1 MYAFQGHNQA
11 LYYLTQLTNG
21 FRPKSSSF
29 AVRVY
34 QPISNAP
41 DVLCQESFLE
51 AKRNCTELP
60 GEILTTTDL
69 PNILK
74 LRNNNN
80 NVKEIEIDDIQVK
93 ITKRTKKRNNNNNN
107 NNKWNVSYVSGA
119 NFNENKQGF
128 REIQDSTLL
137 SINNN
142 FNKNKKQFY
151 GIIHVG
157 KNSILDIQIR
167 GFKTQRNIQN
177 DEGNKTSITS
187 RFLKWITTN
196 PDNSQDAIW
205 RHIKRKDFTENAW
218 DSNKEL
224 TPEERV
230 KLAFAEG
237 FVEGQSRKSQNR
249 LKQFFKGLQ
258 SFLIVC
264 TIFALFLLVRVSD
277 GGLFR
282 MQFGEHQEIDAE
294 MVNVTFLDVKG
305 IEEAKAELANVIE
318 YLKNPAKFTVLGGKL
333 PKGVL
338 LSGVPGTGKTLIA
351 RAVAGE
357 AGVPFFH
364 VAGSEF
370 DEILVGQ
377 GAKRVRE
384 LFKAA
389 KERAP
394 CVIFIDEIDSVGS
407 HRTTSALH
415 PYANQTIN
423 QLLSEMDG
431 FHQNEGVIVL
441 GATNRP
447 TQLDPALL
455 RPGRFDVQIHID
467 KPNFQGR
474 NEILRLYL
482 SKIIHSD
489 VDLNK
494 LVKSTIGFTGAD
506 ISNMV
511 NQAALR
517 AALHNGDKVSMDD
530 LLYARDKIIMGLEH
544 KKEIDV
550 EMNKMV
556 AYHESGHALVA
567 YYNKNANNLHKVTIV
582 PRAGT
587 LGHTSYLPRRE
598 INSYTKRELLADLDC
613 MMGGRVAEE
622 LIFGSDKVTVG
633 CSGDLKSANKIAERM
648 VMNYG
653 MSSKVGFRV
662 IDKDTSNTVVHEE
675 VKLILQESY
684 ERAKS
689 ILKEHSKELTMLSEA
704 LLKYETLDFDDVKN
718 LLEGKKMK
726 VQQASNLPTKLD
738 RNLKDDPVDVQKNI
752 L

>member
-1 MYAFQGHNQA
+1 MYSFQGHNQA

-21 FRPKSSSF
+21 FRPKSSSI

-51 AKRNCTELP
+51 AKKNCTELP
-60 GEILTTTDL
+60 GEILTAAVEL

-74 LRNNNN
+74 LQDRNERELEIGD
-80 NVKEIEIDDIQVK
+80 VKVTI
-93 ITKRTKKRNNNNNN
+93 KKRIKKR
-107 NNKWNVSYVSGA
+107 NKWNVSYISGS
-119 NFNENKQGF
+119 NFNENKQGL
-128 REIQDSTLL
+128 REYDDTTTFMSFKSNCGLIR
-137 SINNN
+137 
-142 FNKNKKQFY
+142 
-151 GIIHVG
+151 VG
-157 KNSILDIQIR
+157 QTSFLDVQIR

-177 DEGNKTSITS
+177 DEGNKTSITA
-187 RFLKWITTN
+187 RLLKWITTN
-196 PDNSQDAIW
+196 PDNSQDAVW
-205 RHIKRKDFTENAW
+205 RHIKRKDFNESAW
-218 DSNKEL
+218 ETRKDL

-237 FVEGQSRKSQNR
+237 FVEGQSRKNPNR
-249 LKQFFKGLQ
+249 VKQLFKGIQ
-258 SFLIVC
+258 SFVAVVVLAFLV
-264 TIFALFLLVRVSD
+264 LFLLVRVSN

-305 IEEAKAELANVIE
+305 IEEAKSELANVIE
-318 YLKNPAKFTVLGGKL
+318 YLKNPAKFTALGGKL

-447 TQLDPALL
+447 NQLDSALL

-467 KPNFQGR
+467 KPNFSGR

-482 SKIIHSD
+482 SKIIHSE
-489 VDLNK
+489 VDLTT

-506 ISNMV
+506 ISNLV

-517 AALHNGDKVSMDD
+517 AALLNGDKVTMDD

-544 KKEIDV
+544 RKEIDK

-556 AYHESGHALVA
+556 ACHESGHAIVA

-622 LIFGSDKVTVG
+622 LVFGLDKVTVG
-633 CSGDLKSANKIAERM
+633 CSGDLMNANKIAERM
-648 VMNYG
+648 VMTYG
-653 MSSKVGFRV
+653 MSSKFGFRV
-662 IDKDTSNTVVHEE
+662 IAKDKSNDIVNEE

-684 ERAKS
+684 ERAKT

-726 VQQASNLPTKLD
+726 VQMASNLPAKLE
-738 RNLKDDPVDVQKNI
+738 RNLKEEPVDIQKNI